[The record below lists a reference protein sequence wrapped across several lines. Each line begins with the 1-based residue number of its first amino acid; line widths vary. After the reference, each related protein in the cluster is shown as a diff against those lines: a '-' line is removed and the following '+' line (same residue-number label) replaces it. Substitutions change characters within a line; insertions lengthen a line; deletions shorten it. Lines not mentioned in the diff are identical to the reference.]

1 MIFIRKKKLMAVLKV
16 LEDCACDQS
25 KACGNTEEDR
35 MNNFYWRCGNANAV
49 DFIKYKLKL

>member
-1 MIFIRKKKLMAVLKV
+1 MAVLKV

-49 DFIKYKLKL
+49 NFIKYKLKL